1 VHNTY
6 ASQSRACVIHLR
18 MKLASTRKGD
28 TPMTSYF
35 TKMKEYTDE
44 MAVAGKQL
52 EDDDIVS
59 YILTGLDAKYNGLV
73 ENVSLRADLISLN
86 NLFAQLLAAEVRNDN
101 QSRAQMSA
109 NTVARGSSPFRG
121 QGGHDGGCGCR
132 EGSRGFIQG

>member
-1 VHNTY
+1 
-6 ASQSRACVIHLR
+6 

-59 YILTGLDAKYNGLV
+59 YILA
-73 ENVSLRADLISLN
+73 
-86 NLFAQLLAAEVRNDN
+86 
-101 QSRAQMSA
+101 
-109 NTVARGSSPFRG
+109 
-121 QGGHDGGCGCR
+121 
-132 EGSRGFIQG
+132 

>member
-1 VHNTY
+1 LVNPGSTTPELHQFHYVQGSLGTSCDTTAQVWATVHNTY

-59 YILTGLDAKYNGLV
+59 YILA
-73 ENVSLRADLISLN
+73 
-86 NLFAQLLAAEVRNDN
+86 
-101 QSRAQMSA
+101 
-109 NTVARGSSPFRG
+109 
-121 QGGHDGGCGCR
+121 
-132 EGSRGFIQG
+132 